1 MKQYINHI
9 LPCLW
14 VSSALSMLLFAPGA
28 VLYFTNPDQFNIG
41 PIFLLISFAIA
52 ITTTTILLASLSAIL
67 HMKSPTVTQ
76 AFSMACCC
84 DIFLQY
90 HVWSSYFFNWD
101 IEYHFSSEFLL
112 LAIIHCIFLLLP
124 FAVAWFFQNFFGR
137 HAVRLSWVIL
147 LSQAVVMM
155 NSIAHYKEPKYDF
168 KQYTFSEKEKF
179 TFGSQENIIIMV
191 VDCMGEGIC
200 KEVLDKY
207 PDFKESMR
215 DFTCFDRM
223 ISPLPWTMYAVPAMI
238 SGINFPRKDF
248 RIPSDDDHAAY
259 LTNACKADSSLF
271 IALKQKGFRTEG
283 YPFLLP
289 TISYSPDVLDNSIRL
304 YISRRKE
311 NLCKIGEELF
321 KKLCPFFLWPLFV
334 PSNSLPFLTFT
345 EHHPYGTRETFDQA
359 FHRHLQKESRIGK
372 HPSVF
377 KYLHLQGAHETIT
390 IDENMDRT
398 VNGLKYKQLRGSLRN
413 FQLLLQ
419 QLKSLGLYDNATILL
434 VGDHTECYD
443 IHNIAFVKR
452 RHEHREA
459 MAFNSVPCQIS
470 DIDGFILKE
479 YGIPTD
485 LPSLYDQPPIWSDGD
500 VRPEQTRYV
509 DFSPWSPCSELPDEA
524 GSIPSSCRMQID
536 QQSVI
541 FENFID
547 NRQIALQTQA
557 NLYLSQS
564 DSDRKWMAT
573 LDYSQR
579 FACLRTSL
587 DGFPDGNYEM
597 QLHYIG
603 LSEDGVKIKLHN
615 IGLCSIKIQNGKASC
630 F

>member
-1 MKQYINHI
+1 
-9 LPCLW
+9 
-14 VSSALSMLLFAPGA
+14 MLLFAPGA
-28 VLYFTNPDQFNIG
+28 ILYFTNPDQFNIG
-41 PIFLLISFAIA
+41 PTFLLISFAVA
-52 ITTTTILLASLSAIL
+52 ITTTSILLASLLAIAY
-67 HMKSPTVTQ
+67 MKSPAITQ
-76 AFSMACCC
+76 AFSLACCC

-90 HVWSSYFFNWD
+90 HAWSSYFFNWG

-112 LAIIHCIFLLLP
+112 LAIIHCLLLALP
-124 FAVAWFFQNFFGR
+124 FVVAWLYRNFLSR

-155 NSIAHYKEPKYDF
+155 NSIAHYKEASYDF
-168 KQYTFSEKEKF
+168 KQYTFSEKGKF

-207 PDFKESMR
+207 PDFKESLR

-223 ISPLPWTMYAVPAMI
+223 ISPLPWTMYAIPAMI

-248 RIPSDDDHAAY
+248 RIPSDDDHATY
-259 LTNACKADSSLF
+259 LANACKADSSLF
-271 IALKQKGFRTEG
+271 IALQKKGFRTEG

-289 TISYSPDVLDNSIRL
+289 TISYSPDVLDNSTRL
-304 YISRRKE
+304 YITQRKTA
-311 NLCKIGEELF
+311 LYKINEQLN
-321 KKLCPFFLWPLFV
+321 KKLCPFFLMPLF
-334 PSNSLPFLTFT
+334 PSLNSLPFLIFT
-345 EHHPYGTRETFDQA
+345 DQHPLGFRETFDQT
-359 FHRHLQKESRIGK
+359 FNRHLREESIIGK
-372 HPSVF
+372 HPAVF

-390 IDENMDRT
+390 IDENMNRT
-398 VNGLKYKQLRGSLRN
+398 SNGLKYNQLRGSLRN
-413 FQLLLQ
+413 FELLLQ
-419 QLKSLGLYDNATILL
+419 QLKVLGLYDNATILL

-443 IHNIAFVKR
+443 IQNIAFVKR

-470 DIDGFILKE
+470 DIAGFILKE

-485 LPSLYDQPPIWSDGD
+485 LPSLYDQPPVWSDGA

-536 QQSVI
+536 QNSVI

-547 NRQIALQTQA
+547 DRQIALQTQVY
-557 NLYLSQS
+557 LFLSQS
-564 DSDRKWMAT
+564 DGDKKWMAT

-579 FACLRTSL
+579 FACLKTSL
-587 DGFPDGNYEM
+587 DGFPDGSYKM
-597 QLHYIG
+597 KLHYIG
-603 LSEDGVKIKLHN
+603 LSEDGVKIKRHSMRFF
-615 IGLCSIKIQNGKASC
+615 SIKIQNGKASC